1 MAVSQNDSAQ
11 KNCGR
16 NNQHDQFCIF
26 FLETPIFW
34 NPNFEAIATYWN
46 KDGKVA
52 PAFAVFRL
60 SALGVHLSSED
71 ECKASAIQCN
81 LVRKL

>member
-11 KNCGR
+11 KTVVGIINMT
-16 NNQHDQFCIF
+16 NFAF
-26 FLETPIFW
+26 FFW
-34 NPNFEAIATYWN
+34 NPNFLEPQFWAIATYWN

-71 ECKASAIQCN
+71 ECKRRLYSATWYEN
-81 LVRKL
+81 YK